1 MPPGSLVMMVIKH
14 IGMPQGSNKFYAKDK
29 LAVAKRAM
37 TILDPKKVYVGD
49 FVADAQR
56 FVQDNNIMPSE
67 NAEGDA
73 VVHITGGQSG
83 TFASIYNDGRTE
95 PISQETYVDESIY
108 NLLPDRFKTY
118 KPNG

>member
-1 MPPGSLVMMVIKH
+1 MPKE
-14 IGMPQGSNKFYAKDK
+14 SNSFYAKDK

-37 TILDPKKVYVGD
+37 EVLDPRKVYVGD

-56 FVQDNNIMPSE
+56 FVKDNNIMPAD
-67 NAEGDA
+67 NIQGDS
-73 VVHITGGQSG
+73 VVHIAGGQDG
-83 TFASIYNDGRTE
+83 KFARIYYDGHTE
-95 PISQETYVDESIY
+95 PIGQDVYTSESIY